1 MTVEVVVE
9 NGGAE
14 VSPVAKIVTLDVKRQ
29 GSAEINVTPN
39 PSMEDEGD
47 RIDLVRD
54 SEGRWVVRWWKARI
68 SRPFMLIVRR
78 GTEPRQLAFSAALGV
93 TLGVFPIYGQFFLH
107 DLFDLA
113 QKGRKKFVL
122 ADFTWL
128 FVFVGVTLFLC
139 AIAVC
144 VLRSRC
150 HAPTLMLTNF
160 VATPLELALLI
171 PFLRLGEWLT
181 NGGHIMLSSN
191 ALWKAVTGKATK
203 SILLS
208 LLHAV
213 NTKMDHIFK
222 RRCVMSHSLG
232 S

>member
-93 TLGVFPIYGQFFLH
+93 TLGVFPIYG
-107 DLFDLA
+107 
-113 QKGRKKFVL
+113 
-122 ADFTWL
+122 
-128 FVFVGVTLFLC
+128 VTLFLC

-208 LLHAV
+208 LLHALV
-213 NTKMDHIFK
+213 GWAVAAPAIMALLYFCFLPIFSCLI
-222 RRCVMSHSLG
+222 RRYGAKTDPGLQIG
-232 S
+232 LLEEEEQ